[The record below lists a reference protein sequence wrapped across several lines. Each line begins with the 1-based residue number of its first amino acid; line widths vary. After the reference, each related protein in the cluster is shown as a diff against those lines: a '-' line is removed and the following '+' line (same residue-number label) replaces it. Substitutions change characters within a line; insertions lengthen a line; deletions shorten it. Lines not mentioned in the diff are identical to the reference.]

1 MSSLRMALPGGLSAV
16 LVDRLHAGVL
26 AMGREAAVD
35 PELLPITALVVEEIC
50 TNIMEHSNA
59 TWLKVKVGRRGGR
72 IRVEVAD
79 DGKAFNPVDAIK
91 AQADLDLQQMKER
104 RLGLYMVKHLSSSVA
119 YTRDPEGQNRTEFEF
134 DPEAQDKAG

>member
-1 MSSLRMALPGGLSAV
+1 MPSLRLTLPGGLSSV

-35 PELLPITALVVEEIC
+35 AELLPITALVVEEIC

-59 TWLKVKVGRRGGR
+59 TWLKVRVSRRGER

-79 DGKAFNPVDAIK
+79 DGKPFNPVDAIK
-91 AQADLDLQQMKER
+91 AQADLDLREMKER
-104 RLGLYMVKHLSSSVA
+104 RLGLYMVKHLSSSVG
-119 YTRDPEGQNRTEFEF
+119 YTRSPEGQNQTEFEF
-134 DPEAQDKAG
+134 DPEALDGAG